1 MRGHLL
7 QPVKIL
13 ALKTYNTDGINVAK
27 FALAHEQSGAGY
39 FDRIVRCP
47 LPPAD
52 LLQYPSGLF
61 AAAAAEF
68 GHGDGRVQA
77 VHDLTRVALQQ
88 TFIGSGESVL
98 GQMADY
104 LEERRAHVV
113 IEVLGGEFLL
123 SRPRE
128 SLTHIGGEFASDTA
142 KRVKVKRVSVNG
154 VGVIRVKQHSESPSS
169 VSSTI
174 SG

>member
-1 MRGHLL
+1 MGRHPPH
-7 QPVKIL
+7 PVKIL
-13 ALKTYNTDGINVAK
+13 ALKTYNADGINVAE

-39 FDRIVRCP
+39 FDRIIRCR

-52 LLQYPSGLF
+52 RLQYPSGLF
-61 AAAAAEF
+61 AAAAAQF
-68 GHGDGRVQA
+68 GHGDGSVQA

-98 GQMADY
+98 GQTADY

-123 SRPRE
+123 SDR
-128 SLTHIGGEFASDTA
+128 
-142 KRVKVKRVSVNG
+142 K
-154 VGVIRVKQHSESPSS
+154 
-169 VSSTI
+169 STR
-174 SG
+174 